1 MKKIIIIAIAA
12 IMALPFASFDAS
24 AQKKKLEE
32 VTFSCNLHCN
42 SCVNKVKEN
51 ISYER
56 GVKDLKVSLDE
67 QSIYV
72 KFDPSKTSVEKLQKA
87 IGKLG
92 YEASPATPGHCKEGH
107 CKEGQCKEGH
117 CKEGQCKEGQCKEG
131 QCGEGEHGHAHKHV
145 HKK

>member
-1 MKKIIIIAIAA
+1 MKKIIIAIAA
-12 IMALPFASFDAS
+12 IMALSFASVDAS
-24 AQKKKLEE
+24 AQKKQLQE

-51 ISYER
+51 ISFEK

-72 KFDPSKTSVEKLQKA
+72 KFDPSKTSVEKLQNA

-92 YEASPATPGHCKEGH
+92 YDAKPAKP
-107 CKEGQCKEGH
+107 GQCKDAK
-117 CKEGQCKEGQCKEG
+117 CKDGK
-131 QCGEGEHGHAHKHV
+131 CGETEHGHEHRHDHKHE
-145 HKK
+145 HSK

>member
-1 MKKIIIIAIAA
+1 MKRIIIIAIAA

-24 AQKKKLEE
+24 AQKKNLQE

-42 SCVNKVKEN
+42 NCVNKVKEN

-72 KFDPSKTSVEKLQKA
+72 KFDPSKTSVEILQKA

-92 YEASPATPGHCKEGH
+92 YEASPATPGQCKEGQCKDGHCKEGH
-107 CKEGQCKEGH
+107 CKD
-117 CKEGQCKEGQCKEG
+117 GQCKEG
-131 QCGEGEHGHAHKHV
+131 QCGEGEHGHEHKHV

>member
-1 MKKIIIIAIAA
+1 MKNIITIAIAA
-12 IMALPFASFDAS
+12 IMALSFASVDAS
-24 AQKKKLEE
+24 AQKKQLQE

-51 ISYER
+51 ISFEK

-72 KFDPSKTSVEKLQKA
+72 KFDPSKTSVEKLQNA

-92 YEASPATPGHCKEGH
+92 YDAKPAKP
-107 CKEGQCKEGH
+107 GQCKDAK
-117 CKEGQCKEGQCKEG
+117 CKDAKCKDGKCVET
-131 QCGEGEHGHAHKHV
+131 EHGHEHRHDHKHE
-145 HKK
+145 HSK